1 LKIGDQRPAREIEQ
15 LQPKIQKITPQRL
28 RNVPLTV
35 GNVARIFAT
44 RTLPTETG
52 LAGWGAWIRTREWRN
67 QNPSGSRYLSIGI
80 PKKCGN
86 STSIRSKG

>member
-67 QNPSGSRYLSIGI
+67 QNQLDYPTTSRCIWKNSAKKDLS
-80 PKKCGN
+80 KLQ
-86 STSIRSKG
+86 